1 MALNQAT
8 LSLLIELKDQASAG
22 LDSLGGAMGNVG
34 MIAGGAAL
42 AGVAAL
48 GAAIVGG
55 AKDAQEARLIMAQTQ
70 TVIESTGSAAGVS
83 AQHVADYAASLSD
96 AAGGSLFGDDQIQQ
110 STNMLLTFTNIK
122 GATLDA
128 ATAISVDLAQALGGA
143 PKDQAIALGKAL
155 NDPIAGVTSLTR
167 VGVTFTDQQKEQI
180 KTMQDAGDTAGAQA
194 IILGELNKEFGG
206 QAAAAAKAAGGM
218 VQFKAGLGETFETI
232 GAELLPILDELGAW
246 LSSPEVQA
254 ALKTFATN
262 LANGIKIAA
271 EWISGTLIPAIRDL
285 Y

>member
-8 LSLLIELKDQASAG
+8 LELLIQLKDQASSG

-55 AKDAQEARLIMAQTQ
+55 AKDAQESRLLYAETDTIIKNLGDSTTVTAQQ
-70 TVIESTGSAAGVS
+70 VVDLSSA
-83 AQHVADYAASLSD
+83 LSD
-96 AAGGSLFGDDQIQQ
+96 ASGKSLFGDDTIQGAENVILKFKEIKVPLQDVTQLSLDMAQ
-110 STNMLLTFTNIK
+110 SLGT
-122 GATLDA
+122 APADA
-128 ATAISVDLAQALGGA
+128 AKKLGLALQDPFNAITDLQKQGVILTDTQKAVI
-143 PKDQAIALGKAL
+143 DQFKAT
-155 NDPIAGVTSLTR
+155 G
-167 VGVTFTDQQKEQI
+167 
-180 KTMQDAGDTAGAQA
+180 DAAGAQTVLVDA
-194 IILGELNKEFGG
+194 LNATYGG
-206 QAAAAAKAAGGM
+206 QAEAAAKAAGGM

-232 GAELLPILDELGAW
+232 GAELLPVLDQLGAW

-262 LANGIKIAA
+262 LANGIRIAA
-271 EWISGTLIPAIRDL
+271 EWISG
-285 Y
+285 